1 MITVKTIGF
10 QNGQMPKDYSVEEGS
25 TVGGLATQMGI
36 QNPNSVAWRLGSEPV
51 GVSTP
56 LYDRAVVS
64 YVMRDIKGA

>member
-10 QNGQMPKDYSVEEGS
+10 QNGQMPKDYQLTEGS
-25 TVGGLATQMGI
+25 TVGDLAVKMGI
-36 QNPNSVAWRLGSEPV
+36 TNAQSVAFRVGSEP
-51 GVSTP
+51 SSLFTT